1 MKMNHKIHPAA
12 CLTVFLTAVS
22 LILHLMAR
30 HMSGFADAY
39 MEIMNPVMT
48 GTEGRLAGFLPFSL
62 GEALIALLLLF
73 ILIRAVRLV
82 RAGLAFLRNRKN
94 KIENRRQSSDKD
106 AAAGRE
112 RKGPRRL
119 FRRICLLL
127 SVILLLFVLNEDIY
141 FSAAS
146 FAETYDLESM
156 EYSDQDLISVCQYLG
171 NEINTCADRVSR
183 DDRGIM
189 VLAEDPADK
198 VRSSLRQLGEEYPR
212 LRGFYPRPKR
222 VLCSFVLSY
231 AGFTGIYSVIT
242 CEANYNRDMP
252 AYNIPFTIGHELA
265 HLKGV
270 MSEKEANF
278 IGYLACIRSEDPDLR
293 YSGAVL
299 GFIYCANELKKRDPE
314 AWKAVHE
321 ALDEDAMRDIIW
333 NSAFWD
339 AYEGSVSETADRLN
353 DTYLKTE
360 GLEAGTASYDQVVDM
375 IVTYTK
381 RRE

>member
-1 MKMNHKIHPAA
+1 MNHKIHPAA

-62 GEALIALLLLF
+62 GEALIALLLLL

-106 AAAGRE
+106 AAAGRD
-112 RKGPRRL
+112 RKGPGRL

-146 FAETYDLESM
+146 FAETYELESM

-171 NEINTCADRVSR
+171 NEINACADRVSR
-183 DDRGIM
+183 DDSGSWER
-189 VLAEDPADK
+189 
-198 VRSSLRQLGEEYPR
+198 
-212 LRGFYPRPKR
+212 
-222 VLCSFVLSY
+222 
-231 AGFTGIYSVIT
+231 
-242 CEANYNRDMP
+242 
-252 AYNIPFTIGHELA
+252 NIPG
-265 HLKGV
+265 
-270 MSEKEANF
+270 
-278 IGYLACIRSEDPDLR
+278 C
-293 YSGAVL
+293 GASIPVPNGSSVPL
-299 GFIYCANELKKRDPE
+299 SCLTR
-314 AWKAVHE
+314 
-321 ALDEDAMRDIIW
+321 ALP
-333 NSAFWD
+333 
-339 AYEGSVSETADRLN
+339 GSTV
-353 DTYLKTE
+353 
-360 GLEAGTASYDQVVDM
+360 
-375 IVTYTK
+375 
-381 RRE
+381 

>member
-1 MKMNHKIHPAA
+1 MKINHKIHPAV

-22 LILHLMAR
+22 LLLHLLAR
-30 HMSGFADAY
+30 HMPGFADAY
-39 MEIMNPVMT
+39 LEIMNPVMT
-48 GTEGRLAGFLPFSL
+48 GTEGRLAGWLPFSL
-62 GEALIALLLLF
+62 GEALLALLLLTALAGAF
-73 ILIRAVRLV
+73 RLV
-82 RAGLAFLRNRKN
+82 RAGLTFLRNRKN
-94 KIENRRQSSDKD
+94 NTEHCGRRADRPS
-106 AAAGRE
+106 AAE
-112 RKGPRRL
+112 RDRKRPGRL

-156 EYSDQDLISVCQYLG
+156 EYTDEDLISTCLYLRD
-171 NEINTCADRVSR
+171 EINARADRVAR

-278 IGYLACIRSEDPDLR
+278 IGYLSCIRSEDPDLR

-314 AWKAVHE
+314 TWKAIHE
-321 ALDEDAMRDIIW
+321 TLDEDAMRDIIW

-339 AYEGSVSETADRLN
+339 SYEGSVSETADRLN
-353 DTYLKTE
+353 DNYLKTE
-360 GLEAGTASYDQVVDM
+360 GLEAGIASYDQVVDM

-381 RRE
+381 EKE